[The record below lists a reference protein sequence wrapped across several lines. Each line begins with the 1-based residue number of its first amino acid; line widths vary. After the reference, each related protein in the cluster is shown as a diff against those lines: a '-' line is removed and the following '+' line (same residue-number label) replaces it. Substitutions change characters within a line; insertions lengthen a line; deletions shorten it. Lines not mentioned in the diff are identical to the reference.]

1 MGYIIED
8 KGNGVLQAHEYFAAL
23 EDEFKK
29 FLSSD
34 EGELPPDFEEN

>member
-23 EDEFKK
+23 EYEFKK

-34 EGELPPDFEEN
+34 EELPPDFEGN